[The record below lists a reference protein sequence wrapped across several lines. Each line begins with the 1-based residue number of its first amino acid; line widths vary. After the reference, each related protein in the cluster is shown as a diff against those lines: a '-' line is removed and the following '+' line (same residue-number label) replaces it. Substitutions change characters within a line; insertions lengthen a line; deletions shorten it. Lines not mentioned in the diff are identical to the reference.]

1 MEYSKLESL
10 LTQSENIV
18 SSHLQNIEE
27 KGEDFKIIDEEK
39 FENTKLLVQSFM
51 DNEYKA
57 LTEDQYNDA
66 ISNLPF

>member
-18 SSHLQNIEE
+18 SRHLQNIEE